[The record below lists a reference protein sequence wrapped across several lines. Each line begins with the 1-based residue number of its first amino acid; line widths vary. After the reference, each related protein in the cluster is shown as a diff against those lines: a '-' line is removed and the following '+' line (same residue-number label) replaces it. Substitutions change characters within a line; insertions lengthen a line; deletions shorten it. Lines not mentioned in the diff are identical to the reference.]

1 MNKKLYIVR
10 GLPGSG
16 KSTFALDLVGSDFL
30 VCEADKYFM
39 VDGEYKFDGSKLK
52 EAHESC
58 RNLVETYMKDS
69 LVNDQ
74 FYREIAVSNTF
85 TQAWE
90 MQPYY
95 DLAEKY
101 GYRVYS
107 LIVENR
113 HDGVNQH
120 GVPEEKLVQMKNRF
134 EVQLLPVKEIK
145 LEDVFNDEKKE
156 KLKEF
161 IKEHK
166 DGK

>member
-16 KSTFALDLVGSDFL
+16 KSTFALELVGSDFL

-69 LVNDQ
+69 LINDQ

-85 TQAWE
+85 TQEWE
-90 MQPYY
+90 MQAYI
-95 DLAEKY
+95 DLAKQY
-101 GYRVYS
+101 GYMVFTV
-107 LIVENR
+107 IVENR
-113 HDGVNQH
+113 HGGVNQH
-120 GVPEEKLVQMKNRF
+120 GVPDEALTRMRDRF
-134 EVQLLPVKEIK
+134 EVK
-145 LEDVFNDEKKE
+145 L
-156 KLKEF
+156 
-161 IKEHK
+161 
-166 DGK
+166 

>member
-1 MNKKLYIVR
+1 MKELFLLR
-10 GLPGSG
+10 GLPGAG
-16 KSTFALDLVGSDFL
+16 KTTLAKSLGGMQI
-30 VCEADKYFM
+30 EADKYFM
-39 VDGEYKFDGSKLK
+39 DGDEYKFDPSKLK
-52 EAHESC
+52 EAHAWC
-58 RNLVETYMKDS
+58 QNAVRVWMKSQDK
-69 LVNDQ
+69 
-74 FYREIAVSNTF
+74 IIVSNTF
-85 TQAWE
+85 TQEWE
-90 MQPYY
+90 MQPYF

-113 HDGVNQH
+113 HGGINEH

-166 DGK
+166 DGKSK